1 MNFVK
6 FDELMINFDLVS
18 AIRLRQNKND
28 GSFRNKDDYP
38 YVADLFTGGNGKP
51 FTIHLTTKMTD
62 AFKRLVASQDL
73 SGGHK

>member
-6 FDELMINFDLVS
+6 FDELMVNFDRVT

-38 YVADLFTGGNGKP
+38 YVVELDSGGGKP
-51 FTIHLTTKMTD
+51 FTAHLTAKM
-62 AFKRLVASQDL
+62 AEEFNRLIAPKNL
-73 SGGHK
+73 NGGRG